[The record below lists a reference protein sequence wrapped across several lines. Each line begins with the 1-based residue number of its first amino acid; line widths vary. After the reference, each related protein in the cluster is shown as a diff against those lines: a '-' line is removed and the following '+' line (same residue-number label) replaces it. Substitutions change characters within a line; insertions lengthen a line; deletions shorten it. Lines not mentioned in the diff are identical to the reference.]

1 MAQPASLRPGSVR
14 LIDLPFCS
22 LPPLG
27 KEILGTDWGKE
38 NREAEMLILP
48 QWAEVLQMAASVRH
62 ANSWQQGACQVAT
75 AAHCYHHSPTPSTQT
90 QKKYHLSTVGLRG
103 TFQVPEWVPLSS
115 PVLYAQPKQE
125 LPQDGIQSR
134 GSLSQGGPAQLAI
147 PSSLAWPLP
156 GSTAG
161 QFASRFLI
169 RYLCNKN
176 SKTGSVYPLRF
187 WEQDKL
193 N

>member
-1 MAQPASLRPGSVR
+1 MAQPASLRPGSVH

-27 KEILGTDWGKE
+27 KEILSTDWGKE

-115 PVLYAQPKQE
+115 PALYAQ
-125 LPQDGIQSR
+125 PQDGIQPR
-134 GSLSQGGPAQLAI
+134 GSLSHGGPAQLAT

-156 GSTAG
+156 GST
-161 QFASRFLI
+161 R
-169 RYLCNKN
+169 
-176 SKTGSVYPLRF
+176 GSLLADF
-187 WEQDKL
+187 S
-193 N
+193 